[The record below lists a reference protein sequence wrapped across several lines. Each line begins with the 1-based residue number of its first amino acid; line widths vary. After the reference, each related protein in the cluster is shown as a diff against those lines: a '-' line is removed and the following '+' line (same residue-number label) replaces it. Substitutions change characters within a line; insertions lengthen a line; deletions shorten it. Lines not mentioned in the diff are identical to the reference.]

1 MEINV
6 IKELQ
11 GALEER
17 GLKVSQAEARE
28 VLKALED
35 VVASIYEQIDVD
47 ESVSLGMFLVDK
59 KVKKGREGVMKTKEG
74 KETPF
79 KTEDK
84 EVVKVRLKKS
94 VAKRIQGE

>member
-1 MEINV
+1 
-6 IKELQ
+6 
-11 GALEER
+11 
-17 GLKVSQAEARE
+17 
-28 VLKALED
+28 
-35 VVASIYEQIDVD
+35 
-47 ESVSLGMFLVDK
+47 MFLVDK

-84 EVVKVRLKKS
+84 EVVKIRLKKS

>member
-17 GLKVSQAEARE
+17 GLKVSQAEVRE

-35 VVASIYEQIDVD
+35 VVASVYEQIDVD

>member
-1 MEINV
+1 M
-6 IKELQ
+6 
-11 GALEER
+11 
-17 GLKVSQAEARE
+17 KVSQAEARE

-35 VVASIYEQIDVD
+35 VVASVYEQIDVD

-84 EVVKVRLKKS
+84 EVVKIRLKKS